1 MADLGRRL
9 EEAQA
14 RGLGDGGY
22 AALGALSAERRA
34 EARARAAGGGS

>member
-9 EEAQA
+9 EDAQA